1 MDEIAERGFAAHWKY
16 KGIKGQRDV
25 YERWLDNVREI
36 LEDPNSDAVEFLG
49 DFRASNLFTEEVF
62 VYTPKGDMKILP
74 SGATALDF
82 AFSIHTDIG
91 YHCTAIKVNNRLVPM
106 GYKLQNGDQVHVYT
120 NAHQKPSED
129 WLKMVV
135 TGKAR
140 AKIRS
145 ATKEERRARGEFGK
159 EAIQRKLKHL
169 KVDYEESIEFLLKH
183 FNYSSRVDFFY
194 DIAVDKLGVPDIFR
208 HVKAE
213 SGRLV
218 VIEPTVVAVPVDT
231 EPSSRPKAPRKALDK
246 PKLMINGEPAERFE
260 YSFAS
265 CCNPVQGDQIFAY
278 LTANAG
284 LKIHRANCP
293 NAANLMANYGYR
305 VMKADWVSTTS
316 STFVADLKITGIDDG
331 PGIIEKL
338 SHQISSA
345 LNLNIRSFSIE
356 GYEGYFEGRISLL
369 VPNVDQL
376 NRAIKSLQNLDH
388 VSTVSRVE

>member
-1 MDEIAERGFAAHWKY
+1 
-16 KGIKGQRDV
+16 
-25 YERWLDNVREI
+25 
-36 LEDPNSDAVEFLG
+36 
-49 DFRASNLFTEEVF
+49 
-62 VYTPKGDMKILP
+62 
-74 SGATALDF
+74 
-82 AFSIHTDIG
+82 
-91 YHCTAIKVNNRLVPM
+91 M
-106 GYKLQNGDQVHVYT
+106 GYKLQNGDQIQVYT
-120 NAHQKPSED
+120 NKNQKPSED

-145 ATKEERRARGEFGK
+145 ATKEERRIRGEFGK
-159 EAIQRKLKHL
+159 EAMQRKLKNL
-169 KVDYEESIEFLLKH
+169 KVDYEDSIEFLLKH
-183 FNYSSRVDFFY
+183 FTYPSRVDFFY
-194 DIAVDKLGVPDIFR
+194 DIAIDKISIPEIFREVHAEAGKLVVTEMAPNPIPAAAPDIQKTR
-208 HVKAE
+208 NRASKKTGE
-213 SGRLV
+213 
-218 VIEPTVVAVPVDT
+218 
-231 EPSSRPKAPRKALDK
+231 KPR
-246 PKLMINGEPAERFE
+246 LMINGEPAERFE

-284 LKIHRANCP
+284 LKIHRSNCP

-305 VMKADWVSTTS
+305 VMKADWVMTTN

-369 VPNVDQL
+369 VANTDQL
-376 NRAIKSLQNLDH
+376 NLAIRSLQNLDH